1 MKAIHETHQI
11 FFFSKNT
18 ELSATPANITKI
30 LNALTPFG
38 LMPTLNNEF
47 DLTTASKKQILSM
60 IHTDESLRVEL
71 PSSGIMISKDG
82 GTSND
87 FIRLA
92 ISILEALRPL
102 IPLVRSNRI
111 SLINTKFFAGT
122 EAQFK
127 ETYNRLFTYKTV
139 SPIEWENRI
148 VLREKAD
155 VIGEEINKIS
165 TIRRV
170 ELRSPFINQSEN
182 TDVIMFEIDTNTLAN
197 NQENRFS
204 LDQAFDVY
212 KYFNQVQGNLFEELK
227 RYE

>member
-47 DLTTASKKQILSM
+47 DLATASKKQILSM
-60 IHTDESLRVEL
+60 IHMDESLRVEL

-111 SLINTKFFAGT
+111 SLINTKFFSGT
-122 EAQFK
+122 ETQFK
-127 ETYNRLFTYKTV
+127 ETYDRLFTYKTV

-148 VLREKAD
+148 VLREKAE

-170 ELRSPFINQSEN
+170 ELRSPFINQSET

-212 KYFNQVQGNLFEELK
+212 KYFNQVQGDLFEELK